1 MAAEEGN
8 CYTMYRNTT
17 QPRHLQQS
25 ALMAAM
31 LFITCGLLVTAVPAD
46 SSGDAPDHEIMSRS
60 RAKRIMDHG
69 DGSVLRMII
78 VDQQSR
84 AHKEEHIPVFN
95 SPLRMDLILPIRIV
109 EVETKKPRISKVRT
123 SSRWRSNAFQKW
135 QKKRKR

>member
-1 MAAEEGN
+1 MV
-8 CYTMYRNTT
+8 
-17 QPRHLQQS
+17 
-25 ALMAAM
+25 AM
-31 LFITCGLLVTAVPAD
+31 LFITCGLLVTAVPAN
-46 SSGDAPDHEIMSRS
+46 SSGDAPDNEIMSRS

-109 EVETKKPRISKVRT
+109 EVEMKKPRISKCVVT
-123 SSRWRSNAFQKW
+123 SGPLNPMK
-135 QKKRKR
+135 